1 MFSDAVQRMLVDL
14 VATYVQLLTISE
26 PLYVNL
32 NLNVESGS
40 SQVAQ
45 VPQVTGHAADTPAKA
60 QRFLVSFL
68 PTHTQDLAIFLAP
81 LVIFNLKPESTHLIV
96 GP

>member
-45 VPQVTGHAADTPAKA
+45 VPQVTGHAADTPVRA
-60 QRFLVSFL
+60 QRFCVSFL
-68 PTHTQDLAIFLAP
+68 ATHSQDLAIFLSP
-81 LVIFNLKPESTHLIV
+81 LLILILNEVSIHSTV